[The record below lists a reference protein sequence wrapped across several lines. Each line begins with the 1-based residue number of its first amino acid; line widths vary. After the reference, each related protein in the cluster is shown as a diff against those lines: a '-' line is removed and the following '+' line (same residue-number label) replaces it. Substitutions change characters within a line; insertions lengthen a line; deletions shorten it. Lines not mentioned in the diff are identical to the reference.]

1 MVQLL
6 RNLKIRCK
14 MTISFG
20 MVIVLFLVTVAIA
33 VSSMLGFRNKFEDF
47 HDHAFVMSNTTYEMR
62 VTLQRLAKN
71 VCQATMSDDLDD
83 SAEYLEL
90 ATELL
95 QTLKDS
101 FAYIEANAEA
111 AEFIALSNTAK
122 SYMNDSVSIRE
133 ELFELA
139 AAGKTTQAIKLY
151 FDSYEP
157 VLTKTQNA
165 IVAMNTYTEE
175 YAAKTYTSA
184 LTNVVLSTIVQIVI
198 AAVAL
203 LLTIF
208 IADTLTKLLT
218 TPITQLKQVSEE
230 LLQGNLHAHTELTY
244 SADDE
249 LGDLAHSLRNSM
261 RNLNA
266 YVTEISDIL
275 DVMAKGDLT
284 KNFDEITDFRGQFYA
299 IKDSL
304 RAILKSFNSTLSDI
318 EIAAQQVDAGS
329 DQVSVGAQ
337 ALSQGATEQASA
349 TEELSATVS
358 DISNAMILANQA
370 AEQASEKASQSGELA
385 AECNNH
391 MQELVSAMNDISNT
405 SEQIS
410 KIIKEIDDIAF
421 QTNILALNAAVEAAR
436 AGAAGKGFAVVA
448 DEVRSLAAKSADSAK
463 NTAALIEACV
473 TAVSKGAGLVDTTA
487 SRLQGVADS
496 SEEIATMVKD
506 IADTAQR
513 SADSVQQVSTGLDQ
527 ISAVVQTNSATS
539 EESAAASEELAS
551 QATLLKNLIGR
562 FTLHSGSSVASS
574 RTTYAASSE
583 SAAYSTSSKY

>member
-6 RNLKIRCK
+6 RNLKIRRK

-20 MVIVLFLVTVAIA
+20 MIIVLFLVTVAIA

-71 VCQATMSDDLDD
+71 VCQATMSDNLDD

-101 FAYIEANAEA
+101 FAYIEANAET

-122 SYMNDSVSIRE
+122 SYMNDIVSIRE

-165 IVAMNTYTEE
+165 IIAMDTYTEE

-208 IADTLTKLLT
+208 IAAMLTKLLT

-261 RNLNA
+261 RNLDA

-284 KNFDEITDFRGQFYA
+284 KNFNDITDFRGQFYA

-304 RAILKSFNSTLSDI
+304 RTILKSFNSTLSDI

-410 KIIKEIDDIAF
+410 KIIKEIDDIA
-421 QTNILALNAAVEAAR
+421 LALNAAVEAAR

-562 FTLHSGSSVASS
+562 FTLHGGSSVASS